1 MCIEFT
7 QNFYTW
13 SDIPQQS
20 LVVAWFLLMAVF
32 VAADPISR

>member
-13 SDIPQQS
+13 SDILQES
-20 LVVAWFLLMAVF
+20 LVVAWFLLMAV
-32 VAADPISR
+32 AADPISR